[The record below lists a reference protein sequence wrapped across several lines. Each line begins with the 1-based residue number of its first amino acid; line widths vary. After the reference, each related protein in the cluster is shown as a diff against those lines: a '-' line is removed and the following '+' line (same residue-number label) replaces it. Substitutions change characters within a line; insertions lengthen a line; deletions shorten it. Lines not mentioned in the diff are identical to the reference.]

1 MFEDE
6 TIEDVE
12 PIDLWEEEDEDAKPE
27 VRDLFELYKSIL
39 FFSFIFFGMY
49 VYVDF
54 SSSNVQIGDGG
65 DGGGIVLQS
74 CPWGEQALSLAHDVL
89 LQFGDEMKL
98 YAFKTSPRGYIYVR
112 IDKLPNE

>member
-1 MFEDE
+1 MNWKCSSTLRNIRVFALYFFHILIQLNLVKFYQIRQFLFSHTVTFCVFMFEDE

-54 SSSNVQIGDGG
+54 SSSNV
-65 DGGGIVLQS
+65 
-74 CPWGEQALSLAHDVL
+74 
-89 LQFGDEMKL
+89 
-98 YAFKTSPRGYIYVR
+98 
-112 IDKLPNE
+112 